1 MTFSLGTDDFMTSM
15 QIYASP
21 VQLYD
26 VVFTILPRLERARTL
41 VNTTLETLIDHANH
55 PQDLRRYREM
65 QRKLLL
71 EMQMIHA
78 NLDHLLERYRDNVQ
92 QLLQSQG
99 GNGNRE
105 VTLDDMEQDAL
116 ARAQEI
122 YQKVVE
128 FQTGRRSVPW

>member
-26 VVFTILPRLERARTL
+26 VVFAILPRLERARTL
-41 VNTTLETLIDHANH
+41 VNTTLETLIDNANH